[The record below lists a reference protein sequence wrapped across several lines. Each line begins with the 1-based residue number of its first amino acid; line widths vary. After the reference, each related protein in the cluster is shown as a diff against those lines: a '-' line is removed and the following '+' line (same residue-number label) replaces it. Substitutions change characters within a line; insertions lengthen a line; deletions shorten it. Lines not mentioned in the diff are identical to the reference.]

1 MDCSRIHLTRPLKT
15 NNQAF
20 KYRLKKTVVKYSIIF
35 GIAFSYLIFVLC
47 TGVRI
52 PCLFYELT
60 ELQCP
65 GCGITRM
72 FVSLAKFDISSA
84 FSYNPAVFITGPF
97 IVAYLMCSEI
107 KYVYYGN
114 RSLGRW
120 EMFLWIELFLL
131 IFFGIFRNIF

>member
-1 MDCSRIHLTRPLKT
+1 MAKRFRKI
-15 NNQAF
+15 AI
-20 KYRLKKTVVKYSIIF
+20 KYGIIL
-35 GIAFSYLIFVLC
+35 GIGLAYLLFVLLS
-47 TGVRI
+47 GFRI
-52 PCLFYELT
+52 PCVFYELT
-60 ELQCP
+60 GLKCP

-72 FVSLAKFDISSA
+72 FVSLARFDIASA

-97 IVAYLMCSEI
+97 IVAYLICSEI

-120 EMFLWIELFLL
+120 EIFLWIELFLL

>member
-1 MDCSRIHLTRPLKT
+1 MDYSRIHLTRPLIT

-20 KYRLKKTVVKYSIIF
+20 KDRLKKTVVKYSIIF
-35 GIAFSYLIFVLC
+35 GIAFGYLIFVLC

-60 ELQCP
+60 DLQCP

-72 FVSLAKFDISSA
+72 FVSLAGFDIASA

-120 EMFLWIELFLL
+120 EIFLWIELFLL
-131 IFFGIFRNIF
+131 ICFGIFRNIF